1 MRNILILAMLA
12 STTPALAQTIAGPM
26 TPLAK
31 GPPAATVSASPPPAQ
46 PLAKPP
52 RKRPPTPAERRV
64 RAANRVATV
73 EPATNAYLNA
83 VQVYPYSDGAVFHVL
98 TAPGRVTDIALQP
111 GESLGAVAAGD
122 TVRWVIGDT
131 TSGGGDTRRTHVL
144 VKPFAAGQSTNLI
157 VTTDR
162 RVYHLALT
170 SGARTAMV
178 ALSWTYP
185 QDQLIA
191 LKAAADQA
199 RAAQP
204 VATGLQIEQLHF
216 DYQITGDQPTWRPL
230 RAFDDGRQTF
240 IEFPPSLGVGEAPP
254 LFLVDA
260 KGMAN
265 LVNYRVQGRYYVV
278 DRLFEAA
285 ELRLGL
291 KHQDVVRISRMAGA
305 DAARRAS

>member
-1 MRNILILAMLA
+1 MKTALILAMLA
-12 STTPALAQTIAGPM
+12 SAAPPFAQMTTAPTAPLM
-26 TPLAK
+26 SKPLAAA
-31 GPPAATVSASPPPAQ
+31 PPTVPSPVR
-46 PLAKPP
+46 PLAARH
-52 RKRPPTPAERRV
+52 RKISLSTAERRV
-64 RAANRVATV
+64 RAANRAATL
-73 EPATNAYLNA
+73 EPASNAYLNA
-83 VQVYPYSDGAVFHVL
+83 VQVYPFSDGAVFHVL
-98 TAPGRVTDIALQP
+98 TAPGQVTDIALQP

-131 TSGGGDTRRTHVL
+131 NSGSADGKRTHIL
-144 VKPFAAGQSTNLI
+144 VKPFASGQSTNAI
-157 VTTDR
+157 ITTDR

-170 SGARTAMV
+170 SAPRAAMV
-178 ALSWTYP
+178 ALSWAYP

-199 RAAQP
+199 RAVQP

-216 DYQITGDQPTWRPL
+216 DYTITGDQPAWRPL

-240 IEFPPSLGVGEAPP
+240 IEFPATLGVGEAPP

-260 KGMAN
+260 KGTAS

-278 DRLFEAA
+278 DRLFDAA

-291 KHQDVVRISRMAGA
+291 KHQDIVRISRGA
-305 DAARRAS
+305 DAEKRRRAS